1 MKVNI
6 IPDSL
11 QKIFAKHLSG
21 ILLNCLPQYIKTLM
35 NLVKI
40 AIQESVAETIKFRT
54 DYGKVV
60 LSVNSL
66 DANYAFSEGIELI
79 TGDFFWGRNKNYSPC
94 HESVAGQI

>member
-1 MKVNI
+1 
-6 IPDSL
+6 
-11 QKIFAKHLSG
+11 
-21 ILLNCLPQYIKTLM
+21 M

-66 DANYAFSEGIELI
+66 PPTYAFSEGIELI
-79 TGDFFWGRNKNYSPC
+79 TGDFF
-94 HESVAGQI
+94 